1 MDHRREPG
9 LRELLEACIVRQL
22 MRKDRVDPR
31 ELEAMMARVRERRGV
46 DGPVDGFV

>member
-1 MDHRREPG
+1 MDHRCEPG

-31 ELEAMMARVRERRGV
+31 ELETMMARVRERRAV
-46 DGPVDGFV
+46 ERPVDGFL